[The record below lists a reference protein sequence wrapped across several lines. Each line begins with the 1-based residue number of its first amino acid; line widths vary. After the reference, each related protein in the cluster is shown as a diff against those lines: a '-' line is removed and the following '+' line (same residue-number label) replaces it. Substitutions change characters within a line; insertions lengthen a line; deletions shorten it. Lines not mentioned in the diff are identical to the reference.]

1 MVVETEVREVWG
13 KKIEFLLAVVS
24 LKHTYSRSCPD
35 LKCINITYCGESETH
50 TTHIVENLKFI
61 NLRATPLKSHI

>member
-24 LKHTYSRSCPD
+24 CQQHVIL
-35 LKCINITYCGESETH
+35 
-50 TTHIVENLKFI
+50 V
-61 NLRATPLKSHI
+61 

>member
-24 LKHTYSRSCPD
+24 VKHTHNRVVSV
-35 LKCINITYCGESETH
+35 KH
-50 TTHIVENLKFI
+50 T
-61 NLRATPLKSHI
+61 